1 MSDAFEYKLDMID
14 RSPCNRHE
22 KKGLI
27 LGAHRGEV
35 ERAATSARLDG
46 KIEAYIEIND
56 QWPDLMVGREWF
68 DNQLETYI
76 DRSAMGA
83 VK

>member
-68 DNQLETYI
+68 DNQLKTYI
-76 DRSAMGA
+76 DRAAMGA